1 MKIVCFAPFAFAPK
15 ATVSMRLLP
24 MASALAR
31 RGHEVSVL
39 IPPYDAPAD
48 SGKTYDWDGVRVENL
63 TAREPITPAS
73 YLSLARQMA
82 ARAKDINPNV
92 FYVFKPVG
100 PGALAM
106 WQMWLGGERRFVLD
120 NDDWEGWG
128 GWLDVNPYPAL
139 QKQVMAR
146 QEAWCLRHARAV
158 TCASHALAQ
167 RTQEFRQTGRGE
179 AQISIFPNGPIRS
192 LADEVTRAQ
201 DVREQTRARLGWA
214 TSRVVVYAGTVPLN
228 HDLDVALQAV
238 AGLADGARE
247 GVKLVFQVVGDG
259 VPALKSA
266 VAALPAVSAITEWRG
281 FAPHEELVQTLVAAD
296 IAIYPYRDTNINRA
310 KCSGKVIDY
319 MGCGL
324 PVVLSDVG
332 MNRVYIQQGESGLLT
347 PPGDAPAFRDALA
360 HMLAHPQDAQR
371 MGANARARLWQKFDW
386 DARAEELELQLGLRK
401 MYVK

>member
-1 MKIVCFAPFAFAPK
+1 MKIVCLAPFAFAPK

-48 SGKTYDWDGVRVENL
+48 SGKTYDWDGARVENM
-63 TAREPITPAS
+63 TARKPITPAS

-82 ARAKDINPNV
+82 ARAKAIHPDV
-92 FYVFKPVG
+92 FYAFKPVG

-146 QEAWCLRHARAV
+146 QEAWWLRHARAV

-167 RTQEFRQTGRGE
+167 RTRQLRGSD
-179 AQISIFPNGPIRS
+179 AGVAVFPNGPARS

-201 DVREQTRARLGWA
+201 NLRQQTRARLGWA
-214 TSRVVVYAGTVPLN
+214 ASRVIVYAGTVPLN
-228 HDLDVALQAV
+228 HDLDVALQAL
-238 AGLADGARE
+238 AGLADGAHE

-281 FAPHEELVQTLVAAD
+281 FAPHEELARTLAAAD

-319 MGCGL
+319 MACGL
-324 PVVLSDVG
+324 PLVLSDVG

-347 PPGDAPAFRDALA
+347 PPGDAPAFRAALA
-360 HMLAHPQDAQR
+360 HLLAHPQDAQR
-371 MGANARARLWQKFDW
+371 MGANAQARLWQKFDW
-386 DARAEELELQLGLRK
+386 DARAEELEECLA
-401 MYVK
+401 